1 MVASGYRV
9 GMRLI
14 TTALRLLEPRVD
26 DDFVDR
32 LHYLYTSTIIFL
44 FAILVSAKQ
53 YGIANFNVITVKSTN
68 DYHYFTTVT
77 TAKVYKD
84 FFVRKT
90 LFFSSVVFIG
100 FFFFVFI
107 ISNKQISHFY
117 KYHRADKNKNKR
129 KKKKKRNK
137 SFLYLYK

>member
-53 YGIANFNVITVKSTN
+53 YVGNPLECFVPAQFTRAMEQYTENYCWVQNTYWVPFN
-68 DYHYFTTVT
+68 
-77 TAKVYKD
+77 
-84 FFVRKT
+84 
-90 LFFSSVVFIG
+90 
-100 FFFFVFI
+100 
-107 ISNKQISHFY
+107 
-117 KYHRADKNKNKR
+117 
-129 KKKKKRNK
+129 
-137 SFLYLYK
+137 

>member
-9 GMRLI
+9 GMRLV

-53 YGIANFNVITVKSTN
+53 YGK
-68 DYHYFTTVT
+68 YF
-77 TAKVYKD
+77 
-84 FFVRKT
+84 F
-90 LFFSSVVFIG
+90 L
-100 FFFFVFI
+100 FFFFAYENALYQKRSQTNFWI
-107 ISNKQISHFY
+107 KPKINTDAFCLISFWI
-117 KYHRADKNKNKR
+117 
-129 KKKKKRNK
+129 
-137 SFLYLYK
+137 